1 MNEILD
7 LAFLMLASPRQ
18 ALMKVT
24 NEERL
29 KEGFLLWAFVIL
41 VQSISSLGDGSGLIS
56 QFLIIFVLLG
66 TALLIH
72 SAVIDYISG
81 LWGGMGTAKGITAGF
96 MASSVPLAFS
106 VFFSFFDILGST
118 FLSGLISFAIVCWSF
133 YLDVLAISEN
143 YRFRMGKA
151 CIIALMPYVMAAA
164 FFISLAVIGVIA
176 AASGIS
182 HMQDVQNMGAF
193 LSQM

>member
-7 LAFLMLASPRQ
+7 LAFAMLASPRQ
-18 ALMKVT
+18 ALMKIT

-29 KEGFLLWAFVIL
+29 KDGFFLWLFVIL
-41 VQSISSLGDGSGLIS
+41 VLAVSSFNDGAGLII

-66 TALLIH
+66 TFLLIH
-72 SAVIDYISG
+72 SSVIDYISG

-96 MASSVPLAFS
+96 MASSIPLSFS

-118 FLSGLISFAIVCWSF
+118 FLSGIVSFVIVCWSF

-143 YRFRMGKA
+143 YRFHTGKA
-151 CIIALMPYVMAAA
+151 CAVALLPYLITAV
-164 FFISLAVIGVIA
+164 FFIALAVIGILA

-182 HMQDVQNMGAF
+182 HMQDVQNMGTV
-193 LSQM
+193 LSQI